1 MDSRIYGEGRINI
14 SLSSPATIDLLG
26 KIQIDRF
33 YTNIK
38 IASNTRINHIMVSF
52 TNHYNAIFVGRFP
65 SQTKIGK
72 DSWYFN
78 NSLCVS
84 LSSPQLQILFLL
96 ITQKTTTLQQVTD
109 GKTLNLVLKMLEP
122 FLKIQENIR
131 ISILKKKAPK
141 LIQKRKLQTRN

>member
-14 SLSSPATIDLLG
+14 SLSSPAIIDLLG

-38 IASNTRINHIMVSF
+38 IASNTRINYIMVSF

-78 NSLCVS
+78 NSLLCKPEF
-84 LSSPQLQILFLL
+84 SS
-96 ITQKTTTLQQVTD
+96 TTNTFFTNNT
-109 GKTLNLVLKMLEP
+109 KNNHP
-122 FLKIQENIR
+122 SASHWWENTKSCFKDVR
-131 ISILKKKAPK
+131 TFSKNS
-141 LIQKRKLQTRN
+141 RKY